1 MPNIAG
7 RACESSWP
15 TAWPSRRRHVHL
27 ATCHARRDRP
37 GATPTVSRAT
47 AGSRPAPVPSRR
59 PSLGRCFSGGPT
71 RDVFRTTHVGSNQTA
86 GPTAWPNRIYA
97 NFVAKTAPTGGFSI
111 SNGVGSRLLEPIL
124 TQTAHFLVRQQR
136 LKSLN
141 HHPQWCVGNFGEN
154 YHAETIHYSRCGQKP
169 CALTTR
175 RSRSV
180 RSRRLVAGR
189 CSEQLGTKRAARRI
203 LMRRHGARR
212 NLGLLRNSLAGWS
225 ALRATRAA
233 G

>member
-1 MPNIAG
+1 VSCTERPSG
-7 RACESSWP
+7 RDTGRPLARLP
-15 TAWPSRRRHVHL
+15 APGLLRFRREDLPRAVTL
-27 ATCHARRDRP
+27 AAARR
-37 GATPTVSRAT
+37 AT
-47 AGSRPAPVPSRR
+47 
-59 PSLGRCFSGGPT
+59 FSGRRMSGPT
-71 RDVFRTTHVGSNQTA
+71 KPLAQRHGRIESMRTSWQKTREPGLLFNCVG
-86 GPTAWPNRIYA
+86 GH
-97 NFVAKTAPTGGFSI
+97 
-111 SNGVGSRLLEPIL
+111 LLEPIL
-124 TQTAHFLVRQQR
+124 TQTAHFLVPLQR

-141 HHPQWCVGNFGEN
+141 HHPQWRVGNFGEN

-203 LMRRHGARR
+203 LMRRHRARR

-225 ALRATRAA
+225 ALRRNASSWIEGSEPDGNGTRLRARWC
-233 G
+233 

>member
-1 MPNIAG
+1 VAIDWDLMVT
-7 RACESSWP
+7 SSG
-15 TAWPSRRRHVHL
+15 A
-27 ATCHARRDRP
+27 ARR
-37 GATPTVSRAT
+37 ATLS
-47 AGSRPAPVPSRR
+47 
-59 PSLGRCFSGGPT
+59 GRHTSGPT
-71 RDVFRTTHVGSNQTA
+71 KPLAQRH
-86 GPTAWPNRIYA
+86 WPNQYVSELRGKKPA
-97 NFVAKTAPTGGFSI
+97 NPRLLFNYVGG
-111 SNGVGSRLLEPIL
+111 RLLEPIL
-124 TQTAHFLVRQQR
+124 TQTAHFLVPLQR

-141 HHPQWCVGNFGEN
+141 HHPQWRVGNFGEN

-212 NLGLLRNSLAGWS
+212 NLGLLRNSLAVWP
-225 ALRATRAA
+225 ALTIGKLARDR
-233 G
+233 

>member
-1 MPNIAG
+1 MAESNL
-7 RACESSWP
+7 CEL
-15 TAWPSRRRHVHL
+15 R
-27 ATCHARRDRP
+27 
-37 GATPTVSRAT
+37 GKK
-47 AGSRPAPVPSRR
+47 PANRGLLFNCV
-59 PSLGRCFSGGPT
+59 GG
-71 RDVFRTTHVGSNQTA
+71 H
-86 GPTAWPNRIYA
+86 
-97 NFVAKTAPTGGFSI
+97 
-111 SNGVGSRLLEPIL
+111 LLEPIL
-124 TQTAHFLVRQQR
+124 TQTAHFLVPLQR

-141 HHPQWCVGNFGEN
+141 HRPQWRVGNFGEN

-225 ALRATRAA
+225 ALRRNASSWIEGSEPDGNGTRLRARWRWSLHCLKLA
-233 G
+233 GFWFRRRHPWDRRNPHKPRHHKLIAEFLIC